1 VRSWIGHVGTRSFTI
16 QAEVLDGERVLAKA
30 AVVMVIFDMET
41 QRPTDMA
48 DAQRARLLQ
57 ELGQPS

>member
-1 VRSWIGHVGTRSFTI
+1 VGTRSFTV
-16 QAEVLDGERVLAKA
+16 QAEVLDGAQVLARA
-30 AVVMVIFDMET
+30 SVVMVIFDMET

-48 DAQRARLLQ
+48 DTQRERLLQ

>member
-1 VRSWIGHVGTRSFTI
+1 MGNRSFTI
-16 QAEVLDGERVLAKA
+16 QAEVLDGERPLARA
-30 AVVMVIFDMET
+30 SVVMVIFDMET

-48 DAQRARLLQ
+48 EAQRARLLQ